1 MRLTKE
7 ENEMLDG
14 KYGYPVQK
22 NMEILVGMGE
32 CFDAERMLPVNSSH
46 LLPAIHCIYEGG
58 ASFMEE
64 MAEKDGKCRAFTTI
78 NPNVIDPLAWQDKD
92 VGISEKA
99 YREQTALTNALDKM
113 GASLCHS
120 CTPFMVGHV
129 PGFRQHIAWSESSA
143 VVFANSVL
151 GARTNREG
159 AASALSSSIT
169 GLTPEYGYHFD
180 ENRYGDLE
188 IVVTTE
194 LNGIADY
201 GALGEFVGKV
211 SEDKVP
217 VLTGLPPTVSWD
229 ELSLMGAQVCTSGD
243 VTLFH
248 AVGVTPEA
256 PTREAAFGPKKP
268 GTWEKHEFGKKELRE
283 TEESLSKATTND
295 VDLVMFGCP
304 HGSIEQ
310 LKLIARL
317 LDGKKLK
324 PGVELWVTTS
334 HILRTYAANMGYVK
348 TIEASGARVLAD
360 VCPNYIAEENLVK
373 HGPRTV
379 ATDSAR
385 ITFYMPPIQGAMA
398 HFGSTE
404 RCVEAAISGKWR

>member
-1 MRLTKE
+1 
-7 ENEMLDG
+7 
-14 KYGYPVQK
+14 
-22 NMEILVGMGE
+22 
-32 CFDAERMLPVNSSH
+32 
-46 LLPAIHCIYEGG
+46 
-58 ASFMEE
+58 
-64 MAEKDGKCRAFTTI
+64 
-78 NPNVIDPLAWQDKD
+78 
-92 VGISEKA
+92 
-99 YREQTALTNALDKM
+99 
-113 GASLCHS
+113 
-120 CTPFMVGHV
+120 
-129 PGFRQHIAWSESSA
+129 
-143 VVFANSVL
+143 
-151 GARTNREG
+151 
-159 AASALSSSIT
+159 
-169 GLTPEYGYHFD
+169 
-180 ENRYGDLE
+180 
-188 IVVTTE
+188 
-194 LNGIADY
+194 
-201 GALGEFVGKV
+201 
-211 SEDKVP
+211 
-217 VLTGLPPTVSWD
+217 
-229 ELSLMGAQVCTSGD
+229 MGAQVCTSGD

-256 PTREAAFGPKKP
+256 PTLEAAFGPKKP
-268 GTWEKHEFGKKELRE
+268 GTWEKYEFGKKELRE
-283 TEESLSKATTND
+283 TEESLSRATTND

-324 PGVELWVTTS
+324 TGVELWVTTS